1 MEKQD
6 LIASQMLQK
15 SFKDW
20 QTYMQEYKKLSQ
32 NTLVAYSIDVRDF
45 INFFSGLIGYDAM
58 PQDIEEITPT
68 QIRSFLSFLNNK
80 GDTKQSSNR
89 KLSAIRNFMKYL
101 YKNKIIKTN
110 KNIINLNH
118 IKVTKPL
125 PRPIDITTLKQILDD
140 NNIEG
145 ASGAEKLKN
154 KALMYLLYGSGL
166 RITEALNLNI
176 ENLPPIGSPPS
187 SLIIQGKGGK
197 TRIVPLLEKVETL
210 MKDYIITS
218 GRDLKDSGALFL
230 NKTGKIRLSPRTVQA
245 MIEKVRYKFNLGSSF
260 TPHALRHSFASHLLE
275 KGADLRDIQELLGH
289 SSLISTQRYL
299 KINARENK
307 EKQKIFHPRG
317 KI

>member
-6 LIASQMLQK
+6 LIASQILQEN
-15 SFKDW
+15 FKNW
-20 QTYMQEYKKLSQ
+20 QTYMQDYKQLSK
-32 NTLVAYSIDVRDF
+32 NTLLAYSIDVHEF
-45 INFFSGLIGYDAM
+45 INFFSNLIGYSAM
-58 PQDIEEITPT
+58 PQDMEEITPT

-80 GDTKQSSNR
+80 GNTKQSSNR

-101 YKNKIIKTN
+101 YKSRIIKTN
-110 KNIINLNH
+110 KNIVNLNH

-125 PRPIDITTLKQILDD
+125 PRPIDITTIKQILHDS
-140 NNIEG
+140 NIEG
-145 ASGAEKLKN
+145 TTTVEKLKN

-176 ENLPPIGSPPS
+176 EDLPPLGSPPN
-187 SLIIQGKGGK
+187 SLIIKGKGDK
-197 TRIVPLLEKVETL
+197 TRIVPLLEIVEML
-210 MKDYIITS
+210 VKDYIQKS
-218 GRDLKDSGALFL
+218 GRNLQDSGALFL
-230 NKTGKIRLSPRTVQA
+230 NKTGKTRLSPRTIQA

-299 KINARENK
+299 KINAKESK
-307 EKQKIFHPRG
+307 EKQKSFHPRG